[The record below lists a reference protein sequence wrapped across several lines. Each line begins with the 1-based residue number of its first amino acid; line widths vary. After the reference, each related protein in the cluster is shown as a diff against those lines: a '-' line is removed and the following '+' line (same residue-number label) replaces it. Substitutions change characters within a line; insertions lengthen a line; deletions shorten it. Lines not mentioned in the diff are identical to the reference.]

1 MLEPDREI
9 ERPLARRQVV
19 HWRHYQHPRKIAV
32 DPVKRLLEMAERARR
47 TRLGLTPPP
56 PQRQTPQLPPD
67 TPLDH
72 PLQACLDRRKQQLA
86 RAAHARAPQDELSS
100 KD

>member
-56 PQRQTPQLPPD
+56 QRQTPQLLPD
-67 TPLDH
+67 TPLDR
-72 PLQACLDRRKQQLA
+72 PLQACLDRLKQQLA
-86 RAAHARAPQDELSS
+86 RAAHARAPQNGLSGQ
-100 KD
+100 D

>member
-1 MLEPDREI
+1 M
-9 ERPLARRQVV
+9 
-19 HWRHYQHPRKIAV
+19 
-32 DPVKRLLEMAERARR
+32 DPVQQLLKMAERARR

-56 PQRQTPQLPPD
+56 PQRQTPQTLPD
-67 TPLDH
+67 TPLDR
-72 PLQACLDRRKQQLA
+72 PLRACLDRLKQRLA